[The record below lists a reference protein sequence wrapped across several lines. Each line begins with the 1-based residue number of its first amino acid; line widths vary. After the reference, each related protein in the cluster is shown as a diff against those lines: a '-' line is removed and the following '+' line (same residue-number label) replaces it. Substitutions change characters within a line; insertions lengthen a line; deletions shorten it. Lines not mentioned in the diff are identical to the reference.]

1 MAKENVVR
9 ARIDNE
15 TKAKIMFIVKTKGE
29 TLSKVVR
36 EALEDYA
43 KKNSK

>member
-1 MAKENVVR
+1 MNDTFNL
-9 ARIDNE
+9 RIDKE
-15 TKAKIMFIVKTKGE
+15 QKKKVLCIVKANGT
-29 TLSKVVR
+29 TLAKVVR